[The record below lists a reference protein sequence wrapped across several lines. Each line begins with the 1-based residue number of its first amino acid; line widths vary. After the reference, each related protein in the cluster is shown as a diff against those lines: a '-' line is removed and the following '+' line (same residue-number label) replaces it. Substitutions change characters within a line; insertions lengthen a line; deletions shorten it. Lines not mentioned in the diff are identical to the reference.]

1 MKGHLMRPSRDPFAL
16 RVSCWGLCLMY
27 PQTHSVLVGGELLIY
42 VGVASPEGRGF
53 AEGVSRLRSIH
64 GFKGDTARSFMLMV
78 RYRRRVFNRGRG
90 DCHLFFNGWVG
101 LLGLRGDFYSLV
113 LLNLRRPLAIV

>member
-1 MKGHLMRPSRDPFAL
+1 M
-16 RVSCWGLCLMY
+16 
-27 PQTHSVLVGGELLIY
+27 
-42 VGVASPEGRGF
+42 ASTESRGF

-64 GFKGDTARSFMLMV
+64 GFKGNTARSFMLMAS
-78 RYRRRVFNRGRG
+78 YRRSVFNRGRR
-90 DCHLFFNGWVG
+90 DCHLLLNGWLG